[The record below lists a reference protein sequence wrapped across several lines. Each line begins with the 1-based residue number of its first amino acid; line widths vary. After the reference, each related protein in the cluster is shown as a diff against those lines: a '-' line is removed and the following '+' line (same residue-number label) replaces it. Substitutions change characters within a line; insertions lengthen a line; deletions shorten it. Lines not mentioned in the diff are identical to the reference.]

1 METLPSTE
9 LIRSTL
15 KNALEHFNRRR
26 ILFFSSSNT
35 LIVIPEEELNAHQ
48 NTIAGL
54 AARIE
59 QLFRY
64 YMPLSP
70 AILYQDGIANLEEA
84 RKTYHRFQ
92 DLLELN
98 FYHMFGLTDAAGLD
112 TTSTIP
118 AISYKDLAADILA
131 LPKETC
137 LDSALERV
145 SEILNACSQKNVL
158 PSRVI
163 QYFVRFLDELGYH
176 ISGVSIASL

>member
-1 METLPSTE
+1 MLHGVNFSLTKAILSPICSPSPAQTHQISALSRSARSLLTGMISRWRLFRQPE

-26 ILFFSSSNT
+26 IIFFSSSNT

-92 DLLELN
+92 NLLELN
-98 FYHMFGLTDAAGLD
+98 FYHMFGLTDCCR
-112 TTSTIP
+112 T
-118 AISYKDLAADILA
+118 
-131 LPKETC
+131 
-137 LDSALERV
+137 
-145 SEILNACSQKNVL
+145 
-158 PSRVI
+158 
-163 QYFVRFLDELGYH
+163 
-176 ISGVSIASL
+176 

>member
-145 SEILNACSQKNVL
+145 SEILNACSQKMYC
-158 PSRVI
+158 PP
-163 QYFVRFLDELGYH
+163 G
-176 ISGVSIASL
+176 